1 MKSTKQ
7 MTIPAGLSGVMDYS
21 HIKVG
26 SYKVENLKN
35 DNIECFVVVEQA
47 DDKQMVLH
55 FDVTDEYVDD
65 LEKSPVAKLMCLENA
80 GIFKKAV
87 YVIK

>member
-26 SYKVENLKN
+26 SYKVENLK
-35 DNIECFVVVEQA
+35 DGIECNVVIEQA
-47 DDKQMVLH
+47 DDKKMVLH

-87 YVIK
+87 YIIK

>member
-7 MTIPAGLSGVMDYS
+7 MTIPVGLSGVMDYS
-21 HIKVG
+21 HINAG
-26 SYKVENLKN
+26 SYKVENLKGS
-35 DNIECFVVVEQA
+35 IECNVVIEQA
-47 DDKQMVLH
+47 DDKKMVLH
-55 FDVTDEYVDD
+55 FDVTDEYVDE